1 MEETARSEEEG
12 QIVGEEAGPV
22 EGVGLTVPEDLAAV
36 REVVLRA
43 YPDVVPELVG
53 GGSVAEVLASVEGA
67 RAAYRRVVEA
77 AAGTAGA
84 ASPSVPSV
92 PAGAVTRPAVDP
104 ERLPAA
110 EKIRRGVAARG

>member
-1 MEETARSEEEG
+1 MDEQVVEG
-12 QIVGEEAGPV
+12 IVDEGGAVGEVAG
-22 EGVGLTVPEDLAAV
+22 EELAAV

-43 YPDVVPELVG
+43 YPDAVPELVSG
-53 GGSVAEVLASVEGA
+53 ASVVEVLASVEGA

-77 AAGTAGA
+77 AEVAGAGATAGTGA
-84 ASPSVPSV
+84 SSLPSV

-110 EKIRRGVAARG
+110 EKIRRGLAGRSSG

>member
-1 MEETARSEEEG
+1 VEETTAVEEQAVSEEGRSVEE
-12 QIVGEEAGPV
+12 VGTTGS
-22 EGVGLTVPEDLAAV
+22 EDLAAV

-43 YPDVVPELVG
+43 YPDSVPELVG
-53 GGSVAEVLASVEGA
+53 GTSVAEVLASVEGA

-77 AAGTAGA
+77 VSAEAGSATSA
-84 ASPSVPSV
+84 PSV